1 MARKELFKGNS
12 MARLPIPGG
21 DDGNWGEILNNFLR
35 IEHNS
40 DGTQKTLSV
49 KKGGTGA
56 TDAETARANLG
67 FASATPLYIQNSN
80 PGNSSPHLWI
90 QTGLGPSGGDFTLWI
105 EDGKMDLRTNV
116 I

>member
-1 MARKELFKGNS
+1 

-21 DDGNWGEILNNFLR
+21 DSGNWGEILNNFLS

-56 TDAETARANLG
+56 TNAADARANLG
-67 FASATPLYIQNSN
+67 VSGISIYAQKDKPEASGPYV
-80 PGNSSPHLWI
+80 WV
-90 QTGLGPSGGDFTLWI
+90 QTGLGNSGDGMTFWI
-105 EDGKMDLRTNV
+105 EDGQ
-116 I
+116 